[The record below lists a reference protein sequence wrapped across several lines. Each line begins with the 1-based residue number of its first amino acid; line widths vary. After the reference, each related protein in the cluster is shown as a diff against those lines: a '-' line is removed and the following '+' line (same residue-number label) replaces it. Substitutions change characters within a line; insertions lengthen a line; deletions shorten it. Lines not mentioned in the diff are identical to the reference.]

1 MRTKNSLKNIVSVV
15 IFNLIIGILGFIR
28 VRVFVNGLSND
39 IYSLHQLF
47 YQIFSYIAIADIGFG
62 LILNQKLY
70 SAFAKN
76 NLEEVN
82 KIYSTSKKFYNFIGT
97 GMLIIALIIS
107 FFVQFLTKADIA
119 PLYIQIVFIIFIM
132 RNVIDYYFI
141 APRYVLEANQKLYK
155 VNHLVRGIKIIETII
170 EIILVLLGVNY
181 LLILIPG
188 IILTI
193 IVDIYINK
201 RIAKEY
207 PWLRNDKT
215 FDKKYLSGTKDV
227 IYQKV
232 AGLLN
237 SNTDIILIST
247 FINPISVIIYTSY
260 TYITKFI
267 TDTIYTISSAITP
280 SYANVI
286 NKEEKEKGFSVF
298 SELNIMFLFI
308 ASFVFIMLYVF
319 LSSLISFWVG
329 QEYVVNNWT
338 LLLFCIIAFQIIAD
352 RAIIII
358 INSKGLFKETRTA
371 TILEAIINLV
381 LSLLLIHKL
390 GIAGVL
396 IGTIIAKLVSS
407 TILNSRYIYKN
418 VFNNKPVKYYILY
431 LLIVIIN
438 IIFILMFNILNL
450 KISSVFTWILDVIV
464 FSILVFIALFIIYTL
479 IFKSFKLLIKRGIEF
494 IKVKGKYTE

>member
-15 IFNLIIGILGFIR
+15 IFNLIVGILGFIR

-70 SAFAKN
+70 RAFAKN
-76 NLEEVN
+76 DLEEVN

-97 GMLIIALIIS
+97 AMLIIALIIS
-107 FFVQFLTKADIA
+107 FFVQFLTKAEIS
-119 PLYIQIVFIIFIM
+119 PIYIQIVFIIFII

-155 VNHLVRGIKIIETII
+155 VNHLVRGIKILETII

-207 PWLRNDKT
+207 PWLHNDKT

-267 TDTIYTISSAITP
+267 TDTIYTVSSAITP

-298 SELNIMFLFI
+298 SELNIMFFFI
-308 ASFVFIMLYVF
+308 ASFVFIMLYGF
-319 LSSLISFWVG
+319 LTSLITFWVG
-329 QEYVVNNWT
+329 SEYIVNNCV
-338 LLLFCIIAFQIIAD
+338 LLLFCIIAFQMIAD

-358 INSKGLFKETRTA
+358 INSKGLFKETKVA
-371 TILEAIINLV
+371 TILESIINLL

-396 IGTIIAKLVSS
+396 IGTIIAKLISS

-418 VFNNKPVKYYILY
+418 VFNNKPIKYYILY
-431 LLIVIIN
+431 ALIVSIN
-438 IIFILMFNILNL
+438 ILFVLAFNMLNL
-450 KISSVFTWILDVIV
+450 KIESIFIWILYVIA
-464 FSILVFIALFIIYTL
+464 FSILIFIILFIIYAL

>member
-1 MRTKNSLKNIVSVV
+1 
-15 IFNLIIGILGFIR
+15 
-28 VRVFVNGLSND
+28 
-39 IYSLHQLF
+39 
-47 YQIFSYIAIADIGFG
+47 
-62 LILNQKLY
+62 
-70 SAFAKN
+70 
-76 NLEEVN
+76 
-82 KIYSTSKKFYNFIGT
+82 
-97 GMLIIALIIS
+97 
-107 FFVQFLTKADIA
+107 
-119 PLYIQIVFIIFIM
+119 
-132 RNVIDYYFI
+132 
-141 APRYVLEANQKLYK
+141 
-155 VNHLVRGIKIIETII
+155 
-170 EIILVLLGVNY
+170 
-181 LLILIPG
+181 
-188 IILTI
+188 
-193 IVDIYINK
+193 
-201 RIAKEY
+201 
-207 PWLRNDKT
+207 
-215 FDKKYLSGTKDV
+215 
-227 IYQKV
+227 
-232 AGLLN
+232 
-237 SNTDIILIST
+237 
-247 FINPISVIIYTSY
+247 
-260 TYITKFI
+260 
-267 TDTIYTISSAITP
+267 
-280 SYANVI
+280 
-286 NKEEKEKGFSVF
+286 
-298 SELNIMFLFI
+298 MFLFI
-308 ASFVFIMLYVF
+308 ASFVFIMLYAF

>member
-1 MRTKNSLKNIVSVV
+1 
-15 IFNLIIGILGFIR
+15 
-28 VRVFVNGLSND
+28 
-39 IYSLHQLF
+39 
-47 YQIFSYIAIADIGFG
+47 
-62 LILNQKLY
+62 
-70 SAFAKN
+70 
-76 NLEEVN
+76 
-82 KIYSTSKKFYNFIGT
+82 
-97 GMLIIALIIS
+97 MLRA
-107 FFVQFLTKADIA
+107 
-119 PLYIQIVFIIFIM
+119 
-132 RNVIDYYFI
+132 
-141 APRYVLEANQKLYK
+141 
-155 VNHLVRGIKIIETII
+155 
-170 EIILVLLGVNY
+170 
-181 LLILIPG
+181 

-207 PWLRNDKT
+207 PWLHDDKT

-267 TDTIYTISSAITP
+267 TDTVYTVSSAITP

-298 SELNIMFLFI
+298 SELNIMFFFI
-308 ASFVFIMLYVF
+308 ASFVFIMLYGF
-319 LSSLISFWVG
+319 LTSLITFWVG
-329 QEYVVNNWT
+329 NEYIVNNWV
-338 LLLFCIIAFQIIAD
+338 LLLFCIIAFQMIAD

-358 INSKGLFKETRTA
+358 INSKGLFKETKVA
-371 TILEAIINLV
+371 MILEAVINLA

-418 VFNNKPVKYYILY
+418 IFNNKPIKYYILY
-431 LLIVIIN
+431 ALIVSIN
-438 IIFILMFNILNL
+438 ILFVLAFNMLNL
-450 KISSVFTWILDVIV
+450 KIDSIFTWILYVIL
-464 FSILVFIALFIIYTL
+464 FSILIFIILFIIYAL

>member
-15 IFNLIIGILGFIR
+15 IFNLIVGILGFIR

-70 SAFAKN
+70 HAFAKN
-76 NLEEVN
+76 DLEEVN

-97 GMLIIALIIS
+97 AMLIIALIIS
-107 FFVQFLTKADIA
+107 FFVQFLTKAEIS
-119 PLYIQIVFIIFIM
+119 PIYIQIVFIIFII
-132 RNVIDYYFI
+132 RNVIDYYFV

-155 VNHLVRGIKIIETII
+155 VNHLVRGIKILETII

-181 LLILIPG
+181 LIVLIPG

-193 IVDIYINK
+193 TLDIYINK
-201 RIAKEY
+201 KIYKEY
-207 PWLRNDKT
+207 PWLHNDKT
-215 FDKKYLSGTKDV
+215 FDKRYLSGTKDV

-267 TDTIYTISSAITP
+267 TDTIYTVSSAITP

-298 SELNIMFLFI
+298 SELNIMFFFI
-308 ASFVFIMLYVF
+308 ASFVFIMLYGF
-319 LSSLISFWVG
+319 LTSLITFWVG
-329 QEYVVNNWT
+329 SEYTVNNCI
-338 LLLFCIIAFQIIAD
+338 LLLFCIIAFQMIAD

-358 INSKGLFKETRTA
+358 INSKGLFKETKVA
-371 TILEAIINLV
+371 TILESIINLL

-396 IGTIIAKLVSS
+396 IGTIIAKLISS

-418 VFNNKPVKYYILY
+418 VFNNKPIKYYILY
-431 LLIVIIN
+431 ALIVSIN
-438 IIFILMFNILNL
+438 ILFVLAFNMLNL
-450 KISSVFTWILDVIV
+450 KIESIFIWILYVIA
-464 FSILVFIALFIIYTL
+464 FSILIFIILFIIYAL